1 MVCDFYIVDL
11 FILESIRRKA
21 TEKIMTALAI
31 GRPRHAV
38 NFTWT
43 SSKLTRHLVAL
54 TCSFLAFALLG
65 LNLVGK
71 QSRAGLILPAVSPN
85 SPETPFPDA
94 ELLPLVTDS
103 SSTIPRTRV
112 HIVVTGDPEV
122 NKVLTFTLYPFDDQF
137 TYHIDY
143 GDGYKQVA
151 RSKNRHLFTQAGN
164 YRFAVTVLYGRDTVD
179 FNHFT
184 LQIREAA
191 PISAYRPPQN
201 PPGGNSGF
209 VMPRTEEVDPSE
221 QEEVSIVDQGNWEQD
236 YTYPEAEN
244 EEPLMQAEIMPSFP
258 GGDGELQRFL
268 SRNLVYPD
276 AARARN
282 IEGKVV
288 VQFVVE
294 TDGRLTNMNIIR
306 ELGYGCEAEVLHAL
320 ARMPRWNPGRQDDQ
334 VVRTYYVLPVTF
346 KLM

>member
-1 MVCDFYIVDL
+1 
-11 FILESIRRKA
+11 
-21 TEKIMTALAI
+21 MTALAI
-31 GRPRHAV
+31 SRPRPAV
-38 NFTWT
+38 NLPWT

-54 TCSFLAFALLG
+54 SCSFVALALLG
-65 LNLVGK
+65 LNLVEK
-71 QSRAGLILPAVSPN
+71 QSRAGMMLPSVGTASPQA
-85 SPETPFPDA
+85 PVPDV
-94 ELLPLVTDS
+94 ELLPIVTDS
-103 SSTIPRTRV
+103 DSAIPRTRV

-184 LQIREAA
+184 LQIREAV
-191 PISAYRPPQN
+191 PISAYRPPQ
-201 PPGGNSGF
+201 PTGGNSGF
-209 VMPRTEEVDPSE
+209 VMPRTNETEIPA

-236 YTYPEAEN
+236 YTYPESVDD
-244 EEPLMQAEIMPSFP
+244 EPYMQAEVMPSFP

-276 AARARN
+276 EARARS

-288 VQFVVE
+288 VQFIVE
-294 TDGRLTNMNIIR
+294 TDGRLTNMSIIR
-306 ELGYGCEAEVLHAL
+306 ELGYGCESEVLHAL
-320 ARMPRWNPGRQDDQ
+320 ARMPRWNPGRQDGQ